1 MAAMIEDRS
10 EENEKGDIATPY
22 HRRSKPA
29 RAHKAAIVIAEEIV
43 HKISQ
48 NGYVPGTK
56 LPTER
61 EMLEEYGVGR
71 GTLRESLRFLEMNGV
86 ITMKPGPGGGP
97 FTAQPDARDLAGTLA
112 LFLQIHRT
120 PFRAIVE
127 VRMDIEPIIAKLAAT
142 NATPD
147 ALRNIQ
153 RYVEMMRTNLEN
165 ESMFLEANDGFHN
178 AVAQASGNPV
188 FALLIGSLHWITD
201 GSPLGVDYPEDRRE
215 AVLGAHER
223 VYEAIAGGDAEG
235 AQSAMANHIKEFDR
249 YLDRFYSAVYDS
261 ELVWGD
267 ITT

>member
-1 MAAMIEDRS
+1 VTQAKKESVPSKAAP
-10 EENEKGDIATPY
+10 TPSF
-22 HRRSKPA
+22 HRRAKPA
-29 RAHKAAIVIAEEIV
+29 RAHKAAMVIAQEIV

-48 NGYVPGTK
+48 NGYLPGTK
-56 LPTER
+56 LPTEK

-97 FTAQPDARDLAGTLA
+97 FTGQPDARDLAGTLA

-127 VRMDIEPIIAKLAAT
+127 VRMDIEPIIARLAAT
-142 NATPD
+142 NATPESLEAIRHSVD
-147 ALRNIQ
+147 LMKSNI
-153 RYVEMMRTNLEN
+153 EN
-165 ESMFLEANDGFHN
+165 EAAFLEANEGFHN
-178 AVAQASGNPV
+178 AVAQASGNSV

-201 GSPLGVDYPEDRRE
+201 GSPLGVDYPEDRRG

-223 VYEAIAGGDAEG
+223 VYEAILAKDAE
-235 AQSAMANHIKEFDR
+235 AAEAAMASHIKEFDR
-249 YLDRFYSAVYDS
+249 YLDHYYAPVYDS